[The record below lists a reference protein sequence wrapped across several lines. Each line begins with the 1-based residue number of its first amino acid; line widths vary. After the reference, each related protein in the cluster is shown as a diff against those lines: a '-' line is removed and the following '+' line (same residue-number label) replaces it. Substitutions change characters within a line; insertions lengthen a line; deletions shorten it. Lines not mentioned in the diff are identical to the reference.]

1 MDLFPLVTNTR
12 TAELILNLVIQI
24 TAVSLTGWMIMKLW
38 RPRSAPA
45 RSAGYLAVLISL
57 AFLPFITAMF
67 NPDRVVW
74 LQSTIEL
81 HQPYTKQYEE
91 PFSHAIQNP
100 EGMSANDNSQSKIP
114 ESTFRENHTSFIKG
128 NWIIPAVNVFG
139 GIWVAGFIVFIL
151 RLGFKLSFLK
161 GYMHNLKTDDSE
173 RLKNVYSTIRHVFK
187 NRPMPEIY
195 FSSSLSSP
203 VTVGIIKPVMILPME
218 VEDITDDELKSILLH
233 ELAHIFHG
241 DNFTGFFQH
250 VLSSVFWWNPII
262 YRLNSEYAD
271 SREEVCDNYAIN
283 VLKSPKK
290 YAATLLNLAE
300 KTCLFSTMPAAAG
313 MSLSKKTLE
322 HRVLGLLK
330 RDRDLSTL
338 IKPSLIL
345 LSLTILIL
353 ISYFGLG
360 MRIYFVD
367 RDDSRRIEYSK
378 ESQKTDI
385 NYSIDS
391 SPGEGWQEETGVPF
405 NNFLF
410 VLSDKMSMIYV
421 AGIPVTEGS
430 RWMGAEDFFKSWT
443 EVMQD
448 KYSYEDFKIES
459 SGETTIDGRESYYA
473 VYEFIY
479 RHVMK
484 KEKVY
489 IVRGDSSF
497 YRIRYTGQKNTFN
510 ENLQTFEKYV
520 RSFKVAP

>member
-1 MDLFPLVTNTR
+1 MDLFSLVTNTS

-24 TAVSLTGWMIMKLW
+24 TAVSLIGWIIMKLW

-57 AFLPFITAMF
+57 ALLPFITAMF
-67 NPDRVVW
+67 NITQIAW
-74 LQSTIEL
+74 FQSTIEL
-81 HQPYTKQYEE
+81 HPPYTQQYEE
-91 PFSHAIQNP
+91 TFHNGIQNP

-128 NWIIPAVNVFG
+128 DWIIPAVNVFG

-203 VTVGIIKPVMILPME
+203 VTVGIITPVMILPME
-218 VEDITDDELKSILLH
+218 VEDIADDELKSILLH

-250 VLSSVFWWNPII
+250 ILSSVFWWNPII
-262 YRLNSEYAD
+262 YWLNSEYSD
-271 SREEVCDNYAIN
+271 SREDVCDNYAIN

-300 KTCLFSTMPAAAG
+300 KTCLFSTMPATTG
-313 MSLSKKTLE
+313 MSLSKKSLE
-322 HRVLGLLK
+322 HRVLELLK

-367 RDDSRRIEYSK
+367 KDDSRRIEYSK

-385 NYSIDS
+385 NYTIDS
-391 SPGEGWQEETGVPF
+391 SPGEGWITRGKVLF
-405 NNFLF
+405 NDMCFILPA
-410 VLSDKMSMIYV
+410 KGSMIIV
-421 AGIPVTEGS
+421 GHIPLSVGQIALS
-430 RWMGAEDFFKSWT
+430 PEDMCVSWIAMM
-443 EVMQD
+443 EN
-448 KYSYEDFKIES
+448 KYLWENVQVKS
-459 SGETTIDGRESYYA
+459 SGNIAVDGYETYYT
-473 VYEFIY
+473 VFEYNSGSGI
-479 RHVMK
+479 K

-489 IVRGDSSF
+489 FIQGDSSF
-497 YRIRYTGQKNTFN
+497 YRIRYGSLKNTFN

-520 RSFKVAP
+520 RSFKIVP